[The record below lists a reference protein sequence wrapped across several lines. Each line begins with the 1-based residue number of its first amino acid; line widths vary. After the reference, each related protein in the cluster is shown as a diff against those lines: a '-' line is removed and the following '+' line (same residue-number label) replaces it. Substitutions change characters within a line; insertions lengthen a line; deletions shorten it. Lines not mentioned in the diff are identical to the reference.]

1 MAAQTGDHMLRMV
14 EGLASLREEVKD
26 LRTQNKALQTRLCKG
41 GEPQDFFWSGE
52 ISIHETNN

>member
-26 LRTQNKALQTRLCKG
+26 LRTQNKALQTRLCKD
-41 GEPQDFFWSGE
+41 GEPQDFF
-52 ISIHETNN
+52 